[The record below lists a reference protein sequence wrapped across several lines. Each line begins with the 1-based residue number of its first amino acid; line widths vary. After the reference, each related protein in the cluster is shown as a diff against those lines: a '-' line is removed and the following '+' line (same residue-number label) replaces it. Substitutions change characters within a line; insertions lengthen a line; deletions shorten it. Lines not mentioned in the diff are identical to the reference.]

1 MKFSINKNIA
11 VINTNCVLW
20 FPIITARSFQAIKF
34 PIPLLNRLE
43 KHYFT
48 LVESMSAGEME
59 AVREIEKWI
68 EDLTTIPAVMGNF
81 TWNSNINLEGPEAN
95 GHFSKKNREL
105 AVGRF
110 FVLMALKSC
119 TSILE
124 NSCQRSCS
132 SNFYSEQY

>member
-11 VINTNCVLW
+11 VINTNCVLRL
-20 FPIITARSFQAIKF
+20 PIITARSFQAIKF

-81 TWNSNINLEGPEAN
+81 T
-95 GHFSKKNREL
+95 
-105 AVGRF
+105 
-110 FVLMALKSC
+110 
-119 TSILE
+119 
-124 NSCQRSCS
+124 
-132 SNFYSEQY
+132 